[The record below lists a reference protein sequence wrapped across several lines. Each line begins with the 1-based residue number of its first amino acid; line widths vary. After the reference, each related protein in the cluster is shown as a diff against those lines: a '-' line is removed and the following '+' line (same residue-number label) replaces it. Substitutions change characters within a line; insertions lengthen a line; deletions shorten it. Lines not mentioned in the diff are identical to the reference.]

1 MNECI
6 ILIFIYVIVLLILAF
21 CYSLNSKENFTD
33 KDPMLVE
40 LHSVLS
46 HIDSAAKNITISKA
60 NKSYTVNKKDVFLC
74 LKDKDGEY
82 YNKNMLVYVAV
93 HELAHVLCPS
103 VGHTEEFWK
112 INEKLLNKATE
123 LGYYN
128 PSIPAVKDYIDSCG
142 TH

>member
-1 MNECI
+1 
-6 ILIFIYVIVLLILAF
+6 
-21 CYSLNSKENFTD
+21 
-33 KDPMLVE
+33 MLVE

-112 INEKLLNKATE
+112 INDKLLNKATE

-142 TH
+142 TY

>member
-6 ILIFIYVIVLLILAF
+6 ILIFIYVIFLLILGLVYTLKF
-21 CYSLNSKENFTD
+21 KENFTT
-33 KDPMLVE
+33 KDPMLIE

-46 HIDSAAKNITISKA
+46 HIDPAAKHITVSNS
-60 NKSYTVNKKDVFLC
+60 NKSYTVNKKDVYLC

-103 VGHTEEFWK
+103 VGHTAEFWK
-112 INEKLLNKATE
+112 INEQLLNKATE

>member
-6 ILIFIYVIVLLILAF
+6 LLIFIYVIVLLILAF
-21 CYSLNSKENFTD
+21 CYSLNNKENFTT

-103 VGHTEEFWK
+103 VGHTEEFWQ
-112 INEKLLNKATE
+112 INDKLLNKATE

>member
-6 ILIFIYVIVLLILAF
+6 ILIFVYVIVLLILGLCF
-21 CYSLNSKENFTD
+21 SLKKVEKFTT

-40 LHSVLS
+40 LHAVLS
-46 HIDSAAKNITISKA
+46 NIHPAAKKITISEA

-82 YNKNMLVYVAV
+82 YNKNMLAFVAL
-93 HELAHVLCPS
+93 HELAHVICPS
-103 VGHTEEFWK
+103 VGHTDEFWK